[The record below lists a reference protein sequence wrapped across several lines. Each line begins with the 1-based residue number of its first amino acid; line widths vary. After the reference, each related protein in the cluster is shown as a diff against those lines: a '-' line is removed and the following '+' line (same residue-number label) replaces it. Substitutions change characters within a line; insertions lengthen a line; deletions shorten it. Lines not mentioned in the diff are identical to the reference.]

1 MLMNTKRLLLMA
13 MVCLMVFTT
22 FTQAAAA
29 ISLNYLL
36 DIYQL
41 ERLEAYKQFKKQ
53 FPKAKMIKKER
64 LESDTHVFL
73 QNQLVN
79 QSQAIDVFQTH
90 VRDNSLPAI
99 LQKGY
104 YVPLQT
110 DPDISSYVQ
119 ALPPQ
124 IRKAVMVGEDIS
136 CLPVFADVP
145 YALLLNP
152 ELLEQV
158 GLPRDS
164 LPRTFMELLDFAL
177 AWPEQYGDAYPDIT
191 PLYIAGGGPLLGMR
205 NYAASYVLE
214 AYLYSQL
221 VAGEKV
227 RFDTP
232 LFRSLLHAIA
242 PLTRNADME
251 LRQDD
256 YMGDPPQWHQCLFYF
271 IFRTPFY
278 TPRMEVM
285 APLPLAE
292 GLPVVQPM
300 RLVKA
305 HLNPHSKSVKDAITW
320 LSFQARYPEPDTE
333 RLMGLVDSPLE
344 YQGINQQNPPQA
356 EADRYRISH
365 TQIRHY
371 RERVLPHL
379 YVVGQSGVE
388 APGFLNQAQELFIQY
403 LDGALPEELFI
414 QQLDNIIKLI
424 GAEGM

>member
-1 MLMNTKRLLLMA
+1 M
-13 MVCLMVFTT
+13 
-22 FTQAAAA
+22 
-29 ISLNYLL
+29 
-36 DIYQL
+36 
-41 ERLEAYKQFKKQ
+41 
-53 FPKAKMIKKER
+53 
-64 LESDTHVFL
+64 
-73 QNQLVN
+73 
-79 QSQAIDVFQTH
+79 
-90 VRDNSLPAI
+90 
-99 LQKGY
+99 
-104 YVPLQT
+104 PLQT
-110 DPDISSYVQ
+110 DPDIRSYVQ

-136 CLPVFADVP
+136 CLPVHADVP
-145 YALLLNP
+145 YAFLLNP

-214 AYLYSQL
+214 AYLYSQV
-221 VAGEKV
+221 VAGEQV

-232 LFRSLLHAIA
+232 LFRSLLNAIA

-271 IFRTPFY
+271 IFNTPFY

-285 APLPLAE
+285 APLPLSE

-300 RLVKA
+300 RLLKA
-305 HLNPHSKSVKDAITW
+305 HVNPHSKSMKDAITW
-320 LSFQARYPEPDTE
+320 LSFQARYPKPDTE
-333 RLMGLVDSPLE
+333 RLLGLVDSPLE
-344 YQGINQQNPPQA
+344 LQGINQQNPPQA
-356 EADRYRISH
+356 EADRYRISP
-365 TQIRHY
+365 TQITHY

-388 APGFLNQAQELFIQY
+388 APGFLNQAQELFFQY